1 MHLQN
6 FEPQCKMQVSGSY
19 PGMPGSILHIFV
31 FDAFMNKTYDIR
43 KLGVDKIALLGFFA
57 LSLLTARIVVG
68 LKSTLVLSDPIPLP
82 GTGISVA
89 VPTGNGWQR
98 QKGWTTIGINT
109 AVLESSF
116 SAGPGKATARVT
128 CLYQPAVRA
137 SSLEQKARKYEGVI
151 VTIDQIVTDTLVFD
165 WAQIKGQKLPLIAF
179 VGTAVLSE
187 DWQLDIEVVEVTGDT
202 DQAEKTF
209 KRVVESVNYEDG
221 RLRTALSRN

>member
-1 MHLQN
+1 MSYSAKYRVR
-6 FEPQCKMQVSGSY
+6 EAIPVRGIGSLY
-19 PGMPGSILHIFV
+19 MFV

-43 KLGVDKIALLGFFA
+43 KLGVDKIALLGLFA

-68 LKSTLVLSDPIPLP
+68 LKSNLVLSDPVPLP

-98 QKGWTTIGINT
+98 QERWTTVGINT

-116 SAGPGKATARVT
+116 SGGPGKATARVI
-128 CLYQPAVRA
+128 CRYQPAAGA

-165 WAQIKGQKLPLIAF
+165 WVQITGQESPFTAF
-179 VGTAVLSE
+179 LGTAVLSE
-187 DWQLDIEVVEVTGDT
+187 DWQLDIEVVEITGDA